1 MKFPQFCTSQS
12 VEPEVPTLAN
22 PVVSMA
28 EETLEA
34 PQE

>member
-1 MKFPQFCTSQS
+1 MRFLQFCTSQS
-12 VEPEVPTLAN
+12 VVPEVPTLAN
-22 PVVSMA
+22 LVVSMA